1 MEAIQATKPTNFNPH
16 LGDWE
21 TFFKEH
27 KAMVFAVVNRF
38 KNRLNYNW
46 ELDYED
52 LVSVGIIGLFKAYLN
67 FDPSQGYVFS
77 TYGFASIEG
86 ELLKF
91 FRDFNPR
98 GVKVPRK
105 IRLAYW
111 KVHNNNCFM
120 MKDEEISK
128 TLNLDEKD
136 IQEARML
143 ERTLNKI
150 VSKDQC
156 VKFLP
161 VKKDEENLI
170 YDDIISED
178 QDFTGIFVED
188 FLNSLPERERTI
200 VKLRMEGKT
209 QEEIGEIVK
218 LSQVQVCRII
228 KQKIMPKLRDY
239 MKGLDIKEINYNHKK
254 RK

>member
-21 TFFKEH
+21 TFYKEH

-38 KNRLNYNW
+38 KHRLNYNW

-67 FDPSQGYVFS
+67 FDPAYGFTFS
-77 TYGFASIEG
+77 TYAFPSIEG

-98 GVKVPRK
+98 GVKVPRN

-111 KVHNNNCFM
+111 KVHHSNYFM
-120 MKDEEISK
+120 MKDEEVSK
-128 TLNLDEKD
+128 ALDLDEKD
-136 IQEARML
+136 VHEARML

-161 VKKDEENLI
+161 VKKDEEKLI
-170 YDDIISED
+170 YDDLISED
-178 QDFTGIFVED
+178 QDFTGIFVEE

-200 VKLRMEGKT
+200 VKLRMEGKS
-209 QEEIGEIVK
+209 QEEIGKIVK

-228 KQKIMPKLRDY
+228 KQKIMPKLINY
-239 MKGLDIKEINYNHKK
+239 MKGLNIKEINYNSKKHK
-254 RK
+254 